1 MAKGSF
7 ALWNCSVSL
16 LRRKTWENFFP
27 PVCQLQFPSPKF
39 PAWLKY
45 LNQLHL
51 TAFSSIPSSW
61 GKAQQPGKTHLPF
74 LNFRAGLLCSCFLK
88 SAVWDVAQHLLE
100 FESAAPQARVLILHP
115 LCLAHKLHVVTS
127 YCFKDKDCSRHL
139 SLHLNYS
146 SLGIIYSSA
155 WVILLCWSTWLL
167 LLTGKKTNP
176 QQHAIFFVLIEIL
189 WLFQAADWA
198 LITPGAGCCQVLR
211 KCRFWVLEGA
221 AKSSTR
227 FSVTWPSSEFLG
239 GNRGLWERA
248 TDYVWFCTWGVWSLM
263 GVIFGNV
270 RDVSHPNC
278 HQSSRN

>member
-88 SAVWDVAQHLLE
+88 SAAWDVAQHLLE
-100 FESAAPQARVLILHP
+100 FESAAPQVRVLILHP

-139 SLHLNYS
+139 SWHLNYS
-146 SLGIIYSSA
+146 SLGIIYSLA

-167 LLTGKKTNP
+167 LLTGKKKNTITCHFLCFNWD
-176 QQHAIFFVLIEIL
+176 FVTFSSS
-189 WLFQAADWA
+189 WLGGTDNTLCWVLPSFEEVSF
-198 LITPGAGCCQVLR
+198 LSIGRCCQVLHSI
-211 KCRFWVLEGA
+211 FSDL
-221 AKSSTR
+221 AKLWIS
-227 FSVTWPSSEFLG
+227 G
-239 GNRGLWERA
+239 G
-248 TDYVWFCTWGVWSLM
+248 
-263 GVIFGNV
+263 
-270 RDVSHPNC
+270 
-278 HQSSRN
+278 Q